1 MGAKFA
7 LAYPPGADAPGRFRR
22 FAGPVETTA
31 ALLGAVIAGLLLMA
45 PLDLVGTEGS
55 ALQLDLMVLNMPRA
69 AAAGAAFAVISAALV
84 VALGRRSAWIAS
96 FGSAVVLVVN
106 HLWNHDAAITGAMTT
121 VNYIDSIFSG
131 IMLGAL
137 AVAVFGKPVATGAYL
152 IGALSAIVIGD
163 QTSLPTSG
171 KSNPL
176 IEWASGAT
184 PPLWLV
190 LLAAVLLGLGIAV
203 QHTDPGVQDENTD
216 LAIGPILS
224 ALVLV
229 TATALSTEWF
239 VRHSGTAAQIGVT
252 VAVTVVAAVV
262 AALLLPG
269 REGTLVLLSV
279 AIANAGSAIIAVPRP
294 DWSAPIPVLAVI
306 VGLAAGRRWASPWT
320 ALAATG
326 GLAVFA
332 AGTADVAHAHAVLA
346 VVGVTL
352 TALIIGYCFGAAVP
366 KTAGSAVVAVAVLIV
381 PCLVVALRGSSFGRI
396 AYSPYWY
403 RDPDG
408 TTSALPGWMAL
419 VITLGCAAGLAL
431 LWRLRAPGGAMAR
444 RPLGPAG
451 GEAVTPRVMP
461 LREGV
466 RNVVPQG

>member
-7 LAYPPGADAPGRFRR
+7 LAHPPGVDTPGRFRR
-22 FAGPVETTA
+22 FAGPVEAMA

-45 PLDLVGTEGS
+45 PLDLAGTEGS
-55 ALQLDLMVLNMPRA
+55 VLQLDLMVLNMPRA
-69 AAAGAAFAVISAALV
+69 AAAGAAFAVVSAALV
-84 VALGRRSAWIAS
+84 IALGRRSAWIAS
-96 FGSAVVLVVN
+96 FGSAVLLIVN
-106 HLWNHDAAITGAMTT
+106 HLWNNDPATTGAMTT

-152 IGALSAIVIGD
+152 IGALSAIIIGD
-163 QTSLPTSG
+163 QTSLPSG

-184 PPLWLV
+184 PPVWLV
-190 LLAAVLLGLGIAV
+190 LLAAVLLALGIAV
-203 QHTDPGVQDENTD
+203 QRPEPGAQDENTD

-239 VRHSGTAAQIGVT
+239 VRHSGTPAQITVT
-252 VAVTVVAAVV
+252 VAVTVSAAVV

-294 DWSAPIPVLAVI
+294 DWSAPIPVLAVVI
-306 VGLAAGRRWASPWT
+306 GLAAGRRWASPWI

-332 AGTADVAHAHAVLA
+332 AGTADVAHSHAALA
-346 VVGVTL
+346 VIGVTL

-366 KTAGSAVVAVAVLIV
+366 TTAGSAVVAVAVLIV
-381 PCLVVALRGSSFGRI
+381 PCLVVALRGSSFGRV

-403 RDPDG
+403 RDPQG
-408 TTSALPGWMAL
+408 VTSALPGWMAL

-431 LWRLRAPGGAMAR
+431 LWRLRAPGAATTPR
-444 RPLGPAG
+444 AQPHDG
-451 GEAVTPRVMP
+451 GEIAAPRVMP
-461 LREGV
+461 LHNGA
-466 RNVVPQG
+466 RNILPQV

>member
-7 LAYPPGADAPGRFRR
+7 LAHLPGADTPGVVRR
-22 FAGPVETTA
+22 FAVPVEAMA

-152 IGALSAIVIGD
+152 IGALSAILIGD
-163 QTSLPTSG
+163 QTSLPTG
-171 KSNPL
+171 AGNPL
-176 IEWASGAT
+176 LDWASGGT

-190 LLAAVLLGLGIAV
+190 LLATVLLAFGIAV
-203 QHTDPGVQDENTD
+203 QRTETGAQDENTD

-239 VRHSGTAAQIGVT
+239 VRHAGTAAQIGVT
-252 VAVTVVAAVV
+252 VAITVVAAVM
-262 AALLLPG
+262 AALMLPG

-294 DWSAPIPVLAVI
+294 DWSAPIPVLAV
-306 VGLAAGRRWASPWT
+306 VAGLAAGRRWASPWT

-332 AGTADVAHAHAVLA
+332 AGTAGVVHAHPSLA
-346 VVGVTL
+346 VAGVTL

-381 PCLVVALRGSSFGRI
+381 PCLVVALRGRSFGRI

-403 RDPDG
+403 RDPEG
-408 TTSALPGWMAL
+408 ATSALPGWIAL
-419 VITLGCAAGLAL
+419 VITLGCAVGLAL
-431 LWRLRAPGGAMAR
+431 LWRVRSP
-444 RPLGPAG
+444 
-451 GEAVTPRVMP
+451 GEASTPARPSTSGDGSVPRVMP
-461 LREGV
+461 LRDGV
-466 RNVVPQG
+466 RNVLPQV